1 MSKLQNGRSP
11 LTTENSVQ
19 GLVAN
24 PAYESARMEK
34 AIGSLDTTLRKVQN
48 PLYGDQRKGE
58 EVIYSVPDKPSQ
70 KIVAGEEVYSVPDVP
85 ARSKGREGESGAAEE
100 TPLYCY
106 ATVGTGP
113 GDGAN
118 TVKIN
123 EDILPSEYNLLM
135 YSSYNYSCHACN
147 DCEINILEGR
157 ATDVLRLL
165 IIIIVIQSM
174 TLCI

>member
-1 MSKLQNGRSP
+1 MILIIPTCPVMSKPQNGRRP
-11 LTTENSVQ
+11 LATENSVQ

-24 PAYESARMEK
+24 PAYESVRMEK
-34 AIGSLDTTLRKVQN
+34 AIGSLDTTLRKLQN
-48 PLYGDQRKGE
+48 PLYGEQRKGE

-70 KIVAGEEVYSVPDVP
+70 KIGAGEEVYSVPDVPARSKGREGESGAAEEVYSVPDVP

-100 TPLYCY
+100 TPLYSY

-123 EDILPSEYNLLM
+123 EDILPSEYN
-135 YSSYNYSCHACN
+135 YNYYN
-147 DCEINILEGR
+147 
-157 ATDVLRLL
+157 V
-165 IIIIVIQSM
+165 
-174 TLCI
+174 